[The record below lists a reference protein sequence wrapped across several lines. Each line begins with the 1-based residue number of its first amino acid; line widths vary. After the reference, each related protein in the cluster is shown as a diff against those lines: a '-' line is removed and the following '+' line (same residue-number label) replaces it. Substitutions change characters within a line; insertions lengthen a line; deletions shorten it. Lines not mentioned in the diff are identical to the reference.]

1 MSALLTS
8 GAGPIGSRPEIELT
22 DTGQNRNPVAQFLK
36 NDRDHLRQGENN
48 GNK

>member
-1 MSALLTS
+1 MSALLTG
-8 GAGPIGSRPEIELT
+8 GAGSIGPHPAEH
-22 DTGQNRNPVAQFLK
+22 TGAGQKRNPVAQFLR